1 MITPPLLHTG
11 STIGIAAPGRKVS
24 RADIDV
30 AVKTFQLW
38 GLQVKLADNLF
49 SNDHSYLAGTDAQ
62 RLNDLQSLI
71 NDVNVHSIICA
82 RGGYGSTRIVDEID
96 FSPLQDTPKY
106 IIGFSDITAI
116 HLKLYSLG
124 IQSIHATMPIL
135 FPKDASRPS
144 VESLKR
150 ILMEKPDRIQSPA
163 NRYSID
169 GRGRG
174 EVIGGNLSL
183 INDALGTSSEPDTNG
198 KILVIEEIDEYR
210 YKIDRML
217 TQLERAGKLQQ
228 LAGLIIGH
236 MTDIKDSELGF
247 GETVEE
253 IVLHH
258 TQSYNYPVA
267 FGFPTGHENPNLAW
281 LHGGI
286 AELDVH
292 NGQGTLSFTDSK
304 TA

>member
-1 MITPPLLHTG
+1 M
-11 STIGIAAPGRKVS
+11 
-24 RADIDV
+24 DV
-30 AVKTFQLW
+30 AIKTFQSW
-38 GLQVKLADNLF
+38 GLQVKLAGNLF

-62 RLNDLQSLI
+62 RLDDLQSLI
-71 NDVNVHSIICA
+71 NDTNVHAIICA

-96 FSPLQDTPKY
+96 FSPLLKTPKY

-124 IQSIHATMPIL
+124 IQSIHATMPVL
-135 FPKDASRPS
+135 FPKDTSRPS

-150 ILMEKPDRIQSPA
+150 ILMEKADSIQSPA
-163 NRYSID
+163 SRYSID
-169 GRGRG
+169 GSSRG

-183 INDALGTSSEPDTNG
+183 INDSLGTSSEPDTAG

-217 TQLERAGKLQQ
+217 TQLKRAGKLQQ

-236 MTDIKDSELGF
+236 MTDIKDSELSF

-253 IVLHH
+253 IILHH
-258 TQSYNYPVA
+258 TQPYNYPIA

-286 AELDVH
+286 AELNVH
-292 NGQGTLSFTDSK
+292 NGQGTLFFTDSH
-304 TA
+304 TV

>member
-1 MITPPLLHTG
+1 MD
-11 STIGIAAPGRKVS
+11 IA
-24 RADIDV
+24 I
-30 AVKTFQLW
+30 KTFQSW
-38 GLQVKLADNLF
+38 GLNVKLASNLF

-62 RLNDLQSLI
+62 RLEDLQSLI
-71 NDVNVHSIICA
+71 NDADVHAIICA
-82 RGGYGSTRIVDEID
+82 RGGYGSTRIVDEVD
-96 FSPLQDTPKY
+96 FSPLIETPKF

-116 HLKLYSLG
+116 HLKLYSMG

-135 FPKDASRPS
+135 FSKDTSRPS

-150 ILMEKPDRIQSPA
+150 MLTDKPDRIQSFP
-163 NRYSID
+163 NKYSID

-217 TQLERAGKLQQ
+217 TQLKRAGKLEN
-228 LAGLIIGH
+228 LAGLVIGH
-236 MTDIKDSELGF
+236 MTDIKDSELSF

-253 IVLHH
+253 IIHHH
-258 TQSYNYPVA
+258 THHYHYPVA

-281 LHGGI
+281 LHGGM
-286 AELDVH
+286 AELNVH
-292 NGQGTLSFTDSK
+292 NGEGTLSFTTNES
-304 TA
+304 A

>member
-1 MITPPLLHTG
+1 MD
-11 STIGIAAPGRKVS
+11 IA
-24 RADIDV
+24 I
-30 AVKTFQLW
+30 KTFQSW
-38 GLQVKLADNLF
+38 GLNVKLAGNLF

-62 RLNDLQSLI
+62 RLEDLQSLI
-71 NDVNVHSIICA
+71 NDADVHAIICA
-82 RGGYGSTRIVDEID
+82 RGGYGSTRIVDEVD
-96 FSPLQDTPKY
+96 FSPLIETPKF

-116 HLKLYSLG
+116 HLKLYSMG

-135 FPKDASRPS
+135 FSKDTSRPS

-150 ILMEKPDRIQSPA
+150 MLTDKPDRIQSSP
-163 NRYSID
+163 NKYSID

-217 TQLERAGKLQQ
+217 TQLKRAGKLEN
-228 LAGLIIGH
+228 LAGLVIGH
-236 MTDIKDSELGF
+236 MTDIKDSELSF

-253 IVLHH
+253 IIHHH
-258 TQSYNYPVA
+258 THHYHYPVA

-281 LHGGI
+281 LHGGM
-286 AELDVH
+286 AELNVH
-292 NGQGTLSFTDSK
+292 NGEGTLSFTTNES
-304 TA
+304 A